1 MFFFCEMET
10 FTVDKRSKQQL
21 LSLVLEDDIRSISK
35 VLVILFWF
43 TFIISSKY
51 GAVSQLREVTINIV
65 ISHKE

>member
-1 MFFFCEMET
+1 MET
-10 FTVDKRSKQQL
+10 FIVDKLSKQQL
-21 LSLVLEDDIRSISK
+21 LSLVLEDDILSISN

-43 TFIISSKY
+43 PFIISSKY